1 MVTEP
6 VGSHSEGEDQ
16 STILH
21 RSINLMQL
29 KARLSNWL
37 NYNNTLPAQE
47 IMLLL
52 TLFLKQLWK

>member
-1 MVTEP
+1 
-6 VGSHSEGEDQ
+6 
-16 STILH
+16 
-21 RSINLMQL
+21 MQL